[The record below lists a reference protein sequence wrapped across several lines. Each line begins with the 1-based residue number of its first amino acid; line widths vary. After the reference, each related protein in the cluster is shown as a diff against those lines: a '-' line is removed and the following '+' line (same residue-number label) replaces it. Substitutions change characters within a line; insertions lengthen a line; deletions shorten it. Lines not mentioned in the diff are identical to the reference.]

1 MSTVVAAPLTRHR
14 RLVGPHARAGRAVL
28 WAVLLGALALSLA
41 PGLYMV
47 SLSFMDNPQ
56 LFAGRVVP
64 VPPHPENYPR
74 AWVASNIGRLYWNS
88 IYVSTVSMVVTVA
101 ISALAGYG
109 LGRIR
114 FAGRGVVY
122 GIVLVG
128 LTIPL
133 QIALIP
139 LFINLRTLGLINT
152 PLALIGPYT
161 AFGLAFGIYI
171 MKGFFQG
178 LPREL
183 EEAARLDGAGE
194 FRIFAWVMLP
204 LTRPPHRDLRAA
216 LERVLRQLPH
226 PGGVARALLR
236 PRPRALLPVPAAVH
250 RGPDGRRRE
259 AVRTRPPGGVP
270 QNSRR
275 GAPSELRRGARA
287 SPVWQNDDEEID
299 TNAYRQ
305 RSLHRR

>member
-1 MSTVVAAPLTRHR
+1 MSTVIAASVTRPR
-14 RLVGPHARAGRAVL
+14 RLVGQRARVGHGVV
-28 WAVLLGALALSLA
+28 WAVLLGALAVSLA

-56 LFAGRVVP
+56 LFSGRVVP
-64 VPPHPENYPR
+64 WPPHPENYPR

-88 IYVSTVSMVVTVA
+88 IYISTVSMVVTVA

-139 LFINLRTLGLINT
+139 LFINLRMLGLINT
-152 PLALIGPYT
+152 PFALIGPYT
-161 AFGLAFGIYI
+161 AFGLAFGTYI

-204 LTRPPHRDLRAA
+204 LTRPA
-216 LERVLRQLPH
+216 LATVAIFIFLQNWNEFLFALTFITEGRMRTLPT
-226 PGGVARALLR
+226 GIYALLSSEFYGNY
-236 PRPRALLPVPAAVH
+236 PILAASLVLFSVPVLVLYFLFQQQFIEGLTAGAVK
-250 RGPDGRRRE
+250 
-259 AVRTRPPGGVP
+259 
-270 QNSRR
+270 Q
-275 GAPSELRRGARA
+275 
-287 SPVWQNDDEEID
+287 
-299 TNAYRQ
+299 
-305 RSLHRR
+305 

>member
-1 MSTVVAAPLTRHR
+1 MSTVVARTSIARRQR
-14 RLVGPHARAGRAVL
+14 RLGRGARVGRTGV

-41 PGLYMV
+41 PGLYML

-56 LFAGRVVP
+56 LFAGRLVP
-64 VPPHPENYPR
+64 WPPHPENYPR

-139 LFINLRTLGLINT
+139 LFMNLRTLGL
-152 PLALIGPYT
+152 
-161 AFGLAFGIYI
+161 
-171 MKGFFQG
+171 
-178 LPREL
+178 
-183 EEAARLDGAGE
+183 
-194 FRIFAWVMLP
+194 
-204 LTRPPHRDLRAA
+204 
-216 LERVLRQLPH
+216 
-226 PGGVARALLR
+226 
-236 PRPRALLPVPAAVH
+236 
-250 RGPDGRRRE
+250 
-259 AVRTRPPGGVP
+259 
-270 QNSRR
+270 SRSSSFYKTGTSSSSR
-275 GAPSELRRGARA
+275 
-287 SPVWQNDDEEID
+287 
-299 TNAYRQ
+299 
-305 RSLHRR
+305 

>member
-1 MSTVVAAPLTRHR
+1 VSSVVAASVARSR
-14 RLVGPHARAGRAVL
+14 RVVGRRARLGHGAV

-47 SLSFMDNPQ
+47 SLSLMDNPQ
-56 LFAGRVVP
+56 LFAGRLVP

-88 IYVSTVSMVVTVA
+88 VYVSTVSMVVTVA
-101 ISALAGYG
+101 ISAMAGYG
-109 LGRIR
+109 LGRLR
-114 FAGRGVVY
+114 FAGRGLVY

-161 AFGLAFGIYI
+161 AFGLAFGTYI

-194 FRIFAWVMLP
+194 FRIFARVMLP
-204 LTRPPHRDLRAA
+204 LTRPA
-216 LERVLRQLPH
+216 LATVATFLFLQNWNEFLFALTFVTEGRMRTLPT
-226 PGGVARALLR
+226 GIYALLSSEFYGNY
-236 PRPRALLPVPAAVH
+236 PILAASLVLFSVPVLVLYFLFQQQFIEGLTAGALKH
-250 RGPDGRRRE
+250 
-259 AVRTRPPGGVP
+259 
-270 QNSRR
+270 
-275 GAPSELRRGARA
+275 
-287 SPVWQNDDEEID
+287 
-299 TNAYRQ
+299 
-305 RSLHRR
+305 

>member
-1 MSTVVAAPLTRHR
+1 VSSVVAASVARSR
-14 RLVGPHARAGRAVL
+14 RVVGRRARLGHGAV

-47 SLSFMDNPQ
+47 SLSLMDNPQ
-56 LFAGRVVP
+56 LFAGRLVP

-88 IYVSTVSMVVTVA
+88 VYVSTVSMVVTVA
-101 ISALAGYG
+101 ISAMAGYG
-109 LGRIR
+109 LGRLR
-114 FAGRGVVY
+114 FAGRGLVY

-161 AFGLAFGIYI
+161 AFGLAFGTYI

-183 EEAARLDGAGE
+183 EDAARLDGAGE
-194 FRIFAWVMLP
+194 FRIFARVMLP
-204 LTRPPHRDLRAA
+204 LTRPA
-216 LERVLRQLPH
+216 LATVATFLFLQNWNEFLFALTFVTEGRMRTLPT
-226 PGGVARALLR
+226 GIYALLSSEFYGNY
-236 PRPRALLPVPAAVH
+236 PILAASLVLFSVPVLVLYFLFQQQFIEGLTAGAVK
-250 RGPDGRRRE
+250 
-259 AVRTRPPGGVP
+259 
-270 QNSRR
+270 Q
-275 GAPSELRRGARA
+275 
-287 SPVWQNDDEEID
+287 
-299 TNAYRQ
+299 
-305 RSLHRR
+305 

>member
-1 MSTVVAAPLTRHR
+1 MSTAVASASVARRQRTTGRVTR
-14 RLVGPHARAGRAVL
+14 VGRATM
-28 WAVLLGALALSLA
+28 WAVLLGALGLSLA
-41 PGLYMV
+41 PGLYML

-56 LFAGRVVP
+56 LFAGRLVP
-64 VPPHPENYPR
+64 WPLHAENYPR

-88 IYVSTVSMVVTVA
+88 IYVSTASMIATVA

-114 FAGRGVVY
+114 FAGRGLVY

-139 LFINLRTLGLINT
+139 LFINLRTLGLLNT
-152 PLALIGPYT
+152 RLALIGPYT
-161 AFGLAFGIYI
+161 AFGLAFGTYV

-194 FRIFAWVMLP
+194 FGIFARVMLP
-204 LTRPPHRDLRAA
+204 LTRPA
-216 LERVLRQLPH
+216 LATVAIFVFLQNWNEFLFALTFITEGKMRTLPT
-226 PGGVARALLR
+226 GIYALLSSEFYGNY
-236 PRPRALLPVPAAVH
+236 PILAASLVLFSLPVLVLYFVFQ
-250 RGPDGRRRE
+250 RE
-259 AVRTRPPGGVP
+259 FVEGLTA
-270 QNSRR
+270 
-275 GAPSELRRGARA
+275 GALK
-287 SPVWQNDDEEID
+287 
-299 TNAYRQ
+299 
-305 RSLHRR
+305 H

>member
-1 MSTVVAAPLTRHR
+1 VSTVVAAAEARPR
-14 RLVGPHARAGRAVL
+14 RLRGRRARLGHGAV
-28 WAVLLGALALSLA
+28 WTVLLGALLLSLA

-56 LFAGRVVP
+56 LFAGRIVP

-88 IYVSTVSMVVTVA
+88 VYVSTVSMVVTVA

-114 FAGRGVVY
+114 FAGRAVVY
-122 GIVLVG
+122 GVVLVG

-161 AFGLAFGIYI
+161 AFGLAFGTYV
-171 MKGFFQG
+171 MKGFFAG

-183 EEAARLDGAGE
+183 DEAARLDGAGE
-194 FRIFAWVMLP
+194 FRIFAQVMLP
-204 LTRPPHRDLRAA
+204 LTRPA
-216 LERVLRQLPH
+216 LATVAIFVFLQNWNEFLFALTFITEGRMRTLPT
-226 PGGVARALLR
+226 GIYALLSSEFYGNY
-236 PRPRALLPVPAAVH
+236 PILAASLVLFSVPVLVLYFLFQQQFIEGLTAGALKH
-250 RGPDGRRRE
+250 
-259 AVRTRPPGGVP
+259 
-270 QNSRR
+270 
-275 GAPSELRRGARA
+275 
-287 SPVWQNDDEEID
+287 
-299 TNAYRQ
+299 
-305 RSLHRR
+305 

>member
-1 MSTVVAAPLTRHR
+1 VSTVVAASVTRPR
-14 RLVGPHARAGRAVL
+14 RLVGQRARVGQGVL
-28 WAVLLGALALSLA
+28 WAVMLGALGLSLA

-47 SLSFMDNPQ
+47 ALSFMDNPQ
-56 LFAGRVVP
+56 LFSGRVVP
-64 VPPHPENYPR
+64 WPPHPENYPR

-88 IYVSTVSMVVTVA
+88 IYVSTVSMVVTVG

-139 LFINLRTLGLINT
+139 LFINLRMLGLINT

-161 AFGLAFGIYI
+161 AFGLAFGTYI

-183 EEAARLDGAGE
+183 EDAARLDGAGE
-194 FRIFAWVMLP
+194 FSIFLWVMLP
-204 LTRPPHRDLRAA
+204 LTRPA
-216 LERVLRQLPH
+216 LATVAIFIFLQNWNEFLFALTFITEGRMRTLPT
-226 PGGVARALLR
+226 GIYALLSSEFYGNY
-236 PRPRALLPVPAAVH
+236 PILAASLVLFSVPVLVLYFLFQRQFIEGLTAGAVK
-250 RGPDGRRRE
+250 
-259 AVRTRPPGGVP
+259 
-270 QNSRR
+270 Q
-275 GAPSELRRGARA
+275 
-287 SPVWQNDDEEID
+287 
-299 TNAYRQ
+299 
-305 RSLHRR
+305 

>member
-1 MSTVVAAPLTRHR
+1 VSTVVAASVTRPR
-14 RLVGPHARAGRAVL
+14 RLVGQRARVGQGVL

-47 SLSFMDNPQ
+47 ALSFMDNPQ
-56 LFAGRVVP
+56 LFSGRVVP
-64 VPPHPENYPR
+64 WPPHPENYPR

-88 IYVSTVSMVVTVA
+88 IYVSTVSMVVTVG

-139 LFINLRTLGLINT
+139 LFINLRMLGLINT

-161 AFGLAFGIYI
+161 AFGLAFGTYI

-183 EEAARLDGAGE
+183 EDAARLDGAGE
-194 FRIFAWVMLP
+194 FSIFLWVMLP
-204 LTRPPHRDLRAA
+204 LTRPA
-216 LERVLRQLPH
+216 LATVAIFIFLQNWNEFLFALTFITEGRMRTLPT
-226 PGGVARALLR
+226 GIYALLSSEFYGNY
-236 PRPRALLPVPAAVH
+236 PILAASLVLFSVPVLVLYFLFQRQFIEGLTAGAVK
-250 RGPDGRRRE
+250 
-259 AVRTRPPGGVP
+259 
-270 QNSRR
+270 Q
-275 GAPSELRRGARA
+275 
-287 SPVWQNDDEEID
+287 
-299 TNAYRQ
+299 
-305 RSLHRR
+305 

>member
-1 MSTVVAAPLTRHR
+1 MSARVVATASVAAAR
-14 RLVGPHARAGRAVL
+14 RPVRPGARVGQGAV
-28 WAVLLGALALSLA
+28 WAVLLGALVLSLA
-41 PGLYMV
+41 PGLYML
-47 SLSFMDNPQ
+47 SLSLMDNPQ
-56 LFAGRVVP
+56 LFAGRLIP
-64 VPPHPENYPR
+64 VPAHPENYPR

-88 IYVSTVSMVVTVA
+88 IYVSSVSMVATVA
-101 ISALAGYG
+101 VSALAGYG

-114 FAGRGVVY
+114 FAGRGLVY

-161 AFGLAFGIYI
+161 AFGLAFGTYI

-204 LTRPPHRDLRAA
+204 LTRPA
-216 LERVLRQLPH
+216 LATVAIFVFLQNWNEFLFALTFITEGRMRTLPT
-226 PGGVARALLR
+226 GIYALLSSEFYGNY
-236 PRPRALLPVPAAVH
+236 PILAASLVLFSVPVLVLYFLFQQQFIEGLTAGAVKH
-250 RGPDGRRRE
+250 
-259 AVRTRPPGGVP
+259 
-270 QNSRR
+270 
-275 GAPSELRRGARA
+275 
-287 SPVWQNDDEEID
+287 
-299 TNAYRQ
+299 
-305 RSLHRR
+305 

>member
-1 MSTVVAAPLTRHR
+1 VSTVVAASVARPR
-14 RLVGPHARAGRAVL
+14 RLRGRRARLGHGAV
-28 WAVLLGALALSLA
+28 WTVLLGALLLSLA

-56 LFAGRVVP
+56 LFAGRIVP

-88 IYVSTVSMVVTVA
+88 VYVSTVSMVVTVA

-114 FAGRGVVY
+114 FAGRAVVY
-122 GIVLVG
+122 GVVLVG

-161 AFGLAFGIYI
+161 AFGLAFGTYV
-171 MKGFFQG
+171 MKGFFAG

-183 EEAARLDGAGE
+183 DEAARLDGAGE
-194 FRIFAWVMLP
+194 FRIFAQVMLP
-204 LTRPPHRDLRAA
+204 LTRPA
-216 LERVLRQLPH
+216 LATVAIFVFLQNWNEFFFALTFITEGRMRTLPT
-226 PGGVARALLR
+226 GIYALLSSEFYGNY
-236 PRPRALLPVPAAVH
+236 PILAASLVLFSVPVLVLYFLFQQQFIEGLTAGALKH
-250 RGPDGRRRE
+250 
-259 AVRTRPPGGVP
+259 
-270 QNSRR
+270 
-275 GAPSELRRGARA
+275 
-287 SPVWQNDDEEID
+287 
-299 TNAYRQ
+299 
-305 RSLHRR
+305 